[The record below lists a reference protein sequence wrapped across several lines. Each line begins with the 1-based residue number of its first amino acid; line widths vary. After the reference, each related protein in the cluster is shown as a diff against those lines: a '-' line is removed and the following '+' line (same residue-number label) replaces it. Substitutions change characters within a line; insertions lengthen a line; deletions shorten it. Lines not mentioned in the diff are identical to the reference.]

1 VERDVTL
8 MLGGEPF
15 KVLLETIVS
24 RENTLKVVEYFV
36 GTGDMFDRI
45 QWKKQ
50 SEIELPIDEE
60 LE

>member
-1 VERDVTL
+1 